1 MLLVFYLDI
10 LIHKNVIDGGYYMK
24 KLENNELL
32 KVDGGTDVI
41 SVTMINS
48 IYKIV
53 SFIYELGE
61 AFGSYI
67 RRSNEDKMCN
77 L

>member
-24 KLENNELL
+24 KLENDELL

-41 SVTMINS
+41 SATMINS
-48 IYKIV
+48 IYKI
-53 SFIYELGE
+53 YELGE
-61 AFGSYI
+61 ALGSYI

>member
-1 MLLVFYLDI
+1 
-10 LIHKNVIDGGYYMK
+10 MK

-41 SVTMINS
+41 SATMINS

-61 AFGSYI
+61 ALCSYI

-77 L
+77 I

>member
-1 MLLVFYLDI
+1 
-10 LIHKNVIDGGYYMK
+10 MK

-32 KVDGGTDVI
+32 KIDGGTDVI
-41 SVTMINS
+41 SAAMINS

-61 AFGSYI
+61 ALGSYI

>member
-1 MLLVFYLDI
+1 
-10 LIHKNVIDGGYYMK
+10 MK

-41 SVTMINS
+41 SATMINS

-61 AFGSYI
+61 ALGSYI
-67 RRSNEDKMCN
+67 LRSNEDKMCN

>member
-1 MLLVFYLDI
+1 
-10 LIHKNVIDGGYYMK
+10 MK
-24 KLENNELL
+24 KLENDELL

-41 SVTMINS
+41 SA
-48 IYKIV
+48 KIV

-61 AFGSYI
+61 ALGSYI

>member
-24 KLENNELL
+24 KLENDELL
-32 KVDGGTDVI
+32 KIDGGTDVI
-41 SVTMINS
+41 SATMINS

-61 AFGSYI
+61 ALGSYI

>member
-1 MLLVFYLDI
+1 MLFYLDI
-10 LIHKNVIDGGYYMK
+10 LIHKNVIDGGCYMK
-24 KLENNELL
+24 KLENDELL

-41 SVTMINS
+41 SATMINS

-61 AFGSYI
+61 ALGSYI

>member
-10 LIHKNVIDGGYYMK
+10 LIHKNVIDGGCYMK
-24 KLENNELL
+24 KLENDELL

-41 SVTMINS
+41 SATMINS

-61 AFGSYI
+61 APGSYI

>member
-10 LIHKNVIDGGYYMK
+10 LIHKNVIDEGYYMK

-41 SVTMINS
+41 SATMINS

-61 AFGSYI
+61 ALGSYI

>member
-10 LIHKNVIDGGYYMK
+10 LIHKNVIDGGYCMK

-41 SVTMINS
+41 SATMLNS

-61 AFGSYI
+61 ALGSYI

>member
-1 MLLVFYLDI
+1 
-10 LIHKNVIDGGYYMK
+10 MK

-41 SVTMINS
+41 SATMLNS
-48 IYKIV
+48 IYNIV

-61 AFGSYI
+61 ALGSYI
-67 RRSNEDKMCN
+67 RRNNEDKMCE

>member
-10 LIHKNVIDGGYYMK
+10 LIHKNVIDGGCYMK
-24 KLENNELL
+24 KLENDELL

-41 SVTMINS
+41 SATMINS

-61 AFGSYI
+61 ALGSYI

>member
-1 MLLVFYLDI
+1 
-10 LIHKNVIDGGYYMK
+10 MK
-24 KLENNELL
+24 KLENDELL
-32 KVDGGTDVI
+32 KVDGGTDA
-41 SVTMINS
+41 TMINS

-61 AFGSYI
+61 ALGSYI

>member
-1 MLLVFYLDI
+1 
-10 LIHKNVIDGGYYMK
+10 MK

-41 SVTMINS
+41 SATMINS

-61 AFGSYI
+61 ALG
-67 RRSNEDKMCN
+67 
-77 L
+77 